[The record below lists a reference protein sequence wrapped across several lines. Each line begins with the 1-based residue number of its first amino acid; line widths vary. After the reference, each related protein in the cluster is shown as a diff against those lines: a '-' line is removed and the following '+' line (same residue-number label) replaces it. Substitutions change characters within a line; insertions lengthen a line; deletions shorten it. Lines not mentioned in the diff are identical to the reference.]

1 MATEKNE
8 LDLEVSQD
16 VLNDETKRKIIE
28 KTYEIYSDES
38 VNLSLKKG
46 VASSNIA
53 ELEDN
58 QIEHKKPIVT
68 SKKINFDV
76 NSLENLN
83 PELQESIKKLLTIN
97 ITRSEV
103 SKLLKEIELEK
114 NKFLKNQDGLFGK
127 MSEKELELLDQ
138 KLAETEVSQ
147 EVTEVNLAAIVS
159 CLNNLMS
166 K

>member
-46 VASSNIA
+46 VASSNVA
-53 ELEDN
+53 ELEDK
-58 QIEHKKPIVT
+58 IEHKKPIVT

-76 NSLENLN
+76 QSLENLN

-103 SKLLKEIELEK
+103 SKLLKEIEIEK